1 MFSSAWWTRKQSKIH
16 KNSCHTL
23 KNSASVKTETLMHPG
38 KLTWLAGKPTMNE
51 AVSYLVL
58 KMVTFQLV
66 MLVVCGGEMEKKN
79 EVPKPGSFWGQ
90 SPSTQTARAVNH
102 PEDKGGQCAYEG
114 FLDCRDF
121 KGIKSPGE
129 TYLNHLEPCV
139 LLKVIQAGLS

>member
-1 MFSSAWWTRKQSKIH
+1 
-16 KNSCHTL
+16 
-23 KNSASVKTETLMHPG
+23 
-38 KLTWLAGKPTMNE
+38 
-51 AVSYLVL
+51 
-58 KMVTFQLV
+58 
-66 MLVVCGGEMEKKN
+66 MEKH

-90 SPSTQTARAVNH
+90 SPSTQ
-102 PEDKGGQCAYEG
+102 CSYEG